1 MESSP
6 EDVAFIDIFWLD
18 FCLWLFF
25 FCQWMWMS
33 ALDLLCAAYHTI
45 WLRCIEWHLNGNS
58 YTHYFS
64 STGSVMPGASFSPLS
79 SFLLSTPQWHWIAA
93 IWQTRPG
100 SLREWQVPKVLP
112 LYILKQWPTVISLW
126 LWPVNILGSYTV
138 VWDLRRFLV
147 WSQSGGRWGQDE
159 DERER
164 EQREQLQSV
173 ACKSSISSSLRVD
186 SALH

>member
-1 MESSP
+1 MAVCCIFFILTVHTQKWSKHVSQNCSFKWFNKKWQEEMESSP

-18 FCLWLFF
+18 FCLWLVFF

-93 IWQTRPG
+93 IWQTRPVHLENG
-100 SLREWQVPKVLP
+100 RCPK
-112 LYILKQWPTVISLW
+112 SFH
-126 LWPVNILGSYTV
+126 YT
-138 VWDLRRFLV
+138 
-147 WSQSGGRWGQDE
+147 S
-159 DERER
+159 
-164 EQREQLQSV
+164 
-173 ACKSSISSSLRVD
+173 
-186 SALH
+186 

>member
-1 MESSP
+1 MTGRDGELSRGRCIYRYILARLLF
-6 EDVAFIDIFWLD
+6 VAF
-18 FCLWLFF
+18 FF

-159 DERER
+159 DERESR
-164 EQREQLQSV
+164 GSSYSRWHVRAPSV
-173 ACKSSISSSLRVD
+173 PPWG
-186 SALH
+186 